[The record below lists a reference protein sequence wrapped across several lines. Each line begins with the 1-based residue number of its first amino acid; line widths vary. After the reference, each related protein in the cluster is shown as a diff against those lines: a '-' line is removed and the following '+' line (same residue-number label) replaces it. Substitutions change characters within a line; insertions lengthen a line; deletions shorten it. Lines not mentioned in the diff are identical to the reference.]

1 MSVIVGIFESQEAA
15 SEAVD
20 RLDGMEIDE
29 GDIHVLTRH
38 ELETNRGGFIGDL
51 ANALSAGSTPV
62 ESALTRLGLSSEEA
76 AFYEEELGDESVL
89 VAVKV
94 DDDMDAQV
102 SSVFREA
109 NGVVRS

>member
-20 RLDGMEIDE
+20 RLDGLEIDE
-29 GDIHVLTRH
+29 GDIHVLTRN
-38 ELETNRGGFIGDL
+38 EMETNRGLLGDL
-51 ANALSAGSTPV
+51 ANAFSAGTTPV
-62 ESALTRLGLSSEEA
+62 ENVLTRLGLSSEEA

-89 VAVKV
+89 VAVKS

-102 SSVFREA
+102 SAVFREA